1 MVTFQDRI
9 TEFRRVPASEL
20 TANPKNWRQHPAA
33 QKAALTGLLEEI
45 GFADAVIARETD
57 DGLELID
64 GHLRQEVMGNQE
76 IPVLIVD
83 VTEEEADK
91 MLATFDPISAMA
103 RTDKD
108 ALNKL
113 LSNIETSNE
122 KISGLLSTLDIFETE
137 FVTIDELKPHPRNY
151 VNHPPDQIEH
161 LAESIRANGIYR
173 NVVIAND
180 GTILAG
186 HGVVEAA
193 RKIEFNVIPVIRLT
207 IDPEDV
213 RALKLLASDN
223 EISHL
228 GEMNDRA
235 LTELLKEVKDTHP
248 NGLLGTGYDDR
259 MLASLLMVTRPKD
272 EINDFEAAAEWV
284 GMPEFVG
291 EQEAHK
297 SYCMMVYFDTPEDR
311 RDLIKE
317 ITKLDP
323 EFKAEPSDTKTAF
336 SVWWPPRPNHDVNSV
351 RFEGEQDDES

>member
-9 TEFRRVPASEL
+9 TELRRVPASEL
-20 TANPKNWRQHPAA
+20 TANPKNWRQHPAS

-64 GHLRQEVMGNQE
+64 GHLRQEVMGEQE

-91 MLATFDPISAMA
+91 MLATFDPLTAMA
-103 RTDKD
+103 KSDKN
-108 ALNKL
+108 ALTSL
-113 LSNIETSNE
+113 LSNIETNNE

-137 FVTIDELKPHPRNY
+137 FVDIDSVTPHPRNY
-151 VNHPPDQIEH
+151 VHHPADQIDH

-173 NVVIAND
+173 NIVIAND

-186 HGVVEAA
+186 HGVVDAA
-193 RKIEFNVIPVIRLT
+193 KQLEVTTIPVIRLT
-207 IDPEDV
+207 IDPEDS

-228 GEMNDRA
+228 GEVNDRA
-235 LTELLKEVKDTHP
+235 LTELLKEVKETNP
-248 NGLLGTGYDDR
+248 EGLLGTGYDDR
-259 MLASLLMVTRPKD
+259 MLASLLMVTRPQS
-272 EINDFEAAAEWV
+272 EIEDFEAAAEWV
-284 GMPEFVG
+284 GMPEFVS
-291 EQEAHK
+291 ENEAHK

-311 RDLIKE
+311 RSLIKTMQE
-317 ITKLDP
+317 IDP
-323 EFKAEPSDTKTAF
+323 AFTNVDSSDTKTAF
-336 SVWWPPRPNHDVNSV
+336 SVWWPPRGNDDVNTV
-351 RFEGEQDDES
+351 RFEG

>member
-9 TEFRRVPASEL
+9 TELRRVPASEL

-33 QKAALTGLLEEI
+33 QRAALTGLLEEI

-103 RTDKD
+103 KSDKT
-108 ALNKL
+108 ALNAL
-113 LSNIETSNE
+113 LARIDTSNE
-122 KISGLLSTLDIFETE
+122 KLSGLLSTLDIFETE
-137 FVTIDELKPHPRNY
+137 FVDINSVTPHPRNY
-151 VNHPPDQIEH
+151 VHHPPDQIDP

-173 NVVIAND
+173 NIVIAND

-186 HGVVEAA
+186 PGVVEAA
-193 RKIEFNVIPVIRLT
+193 KQLEFDVIPVIRLAVEA
-207 IDPEDV
+207 DDV

-235 LTELLKEVKDTHP
+235 LTELLKEVKKT
-248 NGLLGTGYDDR
+248 
-259 MLASLLMVTRPKD
+259 
-272 EINDFEAAAEWV
+272 
-284 GMPEFVG
+284 
-291 EQEAHK
+291 
-297 SYCMMVYFDTPEDR
+297 
-311 RDLIKE
+311 
-317 ITKLDP
+317 DP
-323 EFKAEPSDTKTAF
+323 
-336 SVWWPPRPNHDVNSV
+336 V
-351 RFEGEQDDES
+351 

>member
-1 MVTFQDRI
+1 MATFQDRI
-9 TEFRRVPASEL
+9 TELRRVPASEL
-20 TANPKNWRQHPAA
+20 TANPKNWRQHPPA

-64 GHLRQEVMGNQE
+64 GHLRQEVMGDQE

-91 MLATFDPISAMA
+91 MLATFDPLSAMA
-103 RTDKD
+103 KSDKD
-108 ALNKL
+108 ALSIL
-113 LSNIETSNE
+113 LSGIETNNE

-137 FVTIDELKPHPRNY
+137 FVNIEELIPHPRNY
-151 VNHPPDQIEH
+151 VHHPADQLEH
-161 LAESIRANGIYR
+161 IAESIRANGIYR

-186 HGVVEAA
+186 HGVVAAA
-193 RKIEFNVIPVIRLT
+193 RQLEYAVIPVIRLT
-207 IDPEDV
+207 IDPDDP

-248 NGLLGTGYDDR
+248 SGLLGTGYDER
-259 MLASLLMVTRPKD
+259 MLASLVMVTRPQD
-272 EINDFEAAAEWV
+272 EIEDFSAAAEWV

-291 EQEAHK
+291 EHEAHK
-297 SYCMMVYFDTPEDR
+297 RYCMMVYFDTPEDR
-311 RDLIKE
+311 RDLIEK
-317 ITKLDP
+317 ITTIDP
-323 EFKAEPSDTKTAF
+323 EFTSPSSDTKTAF
-336 SVWWPPRPNHDVNSV
+336 SVWWPPRPHDDASSI
-351 RFEGEQDDES
+351 RFQG